1 LKDYF
6 VKIQSRP
13 DITDNTLTEEL
24 KKMSDDALKS
34 CFNDPKSLR
43 DLSDDLFKKFDEDG
57 NQDFSIEEFMDL
69 CAYVDPRMDK
79 TAVIDK

>member
-1 LKDYF
+1 
-6 VKIQSRP
+6 
-13 DITDNTLTEEL
+13 
-24 KKMSDDALKS
+24 MSDDALKS

-43 DLSDDLFKKFDEDG
+43 SLSDDLFKKFDEDG

-79 TAVIDK
+79 DTVINK